1 MHNRDHARSNKSRRR
16 RIFQTG
22 RHPALLGVLSAFW
35 FIATWFTAQV
45 TAFGWLQGIIGG
57 YWLALMIQSIAVKYE
72 AEVSIGGVKVLKNG
86 QLTQDLEWSQVATTD
101 DLQSFFLHLPT
112 GFCVS
117 IRKSEVAGDLGNLL
131 RSKCD

>member
-1 MHNRDHARSNKSRRR
+1 MHNRDQARRTDSRRR

-22 RHPALLGVLSAFW
+22 RNPALLGVLSAFG
-35 FIATWFTAQV
+35 FIATWFTVQL
-45 TAFGWLQGIIGG
+45 TAFGWLQGIFGG
-57 YWLALMIQSIAVKYE
+57 YWLALMIQSIVVKYE
-72 AEVSIGGVKVLKNG
+72 AEVSVGGVKVFKNG
-86 QLTQDLEWSQVATTD
+86 QLTQDLEWSQVPTTD

-117 IRKSEVAGDLGNLL
+117 IPKSGVAGDLGNLL